1 MPNLISRNP
10 AHNHKLQVFA
20 ERCEARA
27 LLWAS
32 GQLSLHDA
40 VDKLQFDA
48 VRTGLVRE
56 LGQDEIQRI
65 MAEAFE
71 KRRIRL

>member
-1 MPNLISRNP
+1 MPNLITGNLP
-10 AHNHKLQVFA
+10 DNHKLTVFA

-27 LLWAS
+27 LLWAA

-40 VDKLQFDA
+40 VHKLQFDA

-56 LGQDEIQRI
+56 FGQDEIQLL
-65 MAEAFE
+65 MAKAFE
-71 KRRIRL
+71 ARRIRS